1 MTTLPKPPGI
11 MVRPSMHKG
20 LWRGLILNVFS
31 QGLWDQRLALEFIKR
46 NISNFGG
53 DPNRITIFG
62 ESAGGGMLLHVS
74 SCTNLITF

>member
-1 MTTLPKPPGI
+1 